1 MEGIIDMKTLK
12 SSTIVEYNGVRISV
26 KDLCAIFE
34 MKLTTVLSRMNLL
47 LWDDLKLAL
56 TTPVKPGNSGK
67 TADKDALKVKWYGQL
82 YKVSEIA
89 RACGINESTLRYHAR
104 RGIPVPMAAMAKG
117 LRK

>member
-1 MEGIIDMKTLK
+1 MEGIIAMKTLK
-12 SSTIVEYNGVRISV
+12 SSTIVNYNGVEISV

-56 TTPVKPGNSGK
+56 TTPVKPGNTGK
-67 TADKDALKVKWYGQL
+67 TSDEDALKVKWYGHL

-89 RACGINESTLRYHAR
+89 RAYAISESTLRDR
-104 RGIPVPMAAMAKG
+104 IRKGIPMPMAAMTRG